1 MRKFKPQVVQQLNR
15 LETRRGS
22 IKRQIRAVTSG
33 SRGLSHCPRAR
44 ERLTCRSQDL
54 REVAA
59 MAVIDHVQCS
69 AIMHSP
75 PTHLYMDNTV
85 HEAIELL
92 IDHHMYNVPV
102 VDRDE
107 VFVGEISAK
116 RLTGLLLP
124 VSLSMEQGLKHTSF
138 MRESL
143 GDIKQRLDAVKSKP
157 IAPYIATDITV
168 VYPDSP
174 LIDALTL
181 LFHKYIRIPV
191 VNRDDRRLVGGIS
204 LITVLRAVEKL
215 E

>member
-1 MRKFKPQVVQQLNR
+1 
-15 LETRRGS
+15 
-22 IKRQIRAVTSG
+22 
-33 SRGLSHCPRAR
+33 
-44 ERLTCRSQDL
+44 
-54 REVAA
+54 

-69 AIMHSP
+69 AIMISP
-75 PTHLYMDNTV
+75 PTHLYLDNTV

-92 IDHHMYNVPV
+92 IEHHMYNVPV
-102 VDRDE
+102 TDRNE

-116 RLTGLLLP
+116 RLMGLLLP

-138 MRESL
+138 MRENL
-143 GDIKQRLDAVKSKP
+143 GDIKRRLEAVKGKP

-204 LITVLRAVEKL
+204 LITLLRAVENL
-215 E
+215 DVGSLD

>member
-1 MRKFKPQVVQQLNR
+1 
-15 LETRRGS
+15 
-22 IKRQIRAVTSG
+22 
-33 SRGLSHCPRAR
+33 
-44 ERLTCRSQDL
+44 
-54 REVAA
+54 
-59 MAVIDHVQCS
+59 
-69 AIMHSP
+69 
-75 PTHLYMDNTV
+75 MDNTV

-124 VSLSMEQGLKHTSF
+124 VSLSMEQGLRHTSF

-157 IAPYIATDITV
+157 IEPYIATDITV